1 MTKVKANTMTT
12 APSTR
17 EPQIDQPPPEP
28 DYVGDD
34 YDGSDG
40 AWSDPEAEKLR
51 CAGCSMFSEQYQLDH
66 LGAKQS

>member
-1 MTKVKANTMTT
+1 MPD

-28 DYVGDD
+28 DHVGDD

-40 AWSDPEAEKLR
+40 PMDDPGAGVAVR
-51 CAGCSMFSEQYQLDH
+51 FAGCSVKDELSQLGEQTNV
-66 LGAKQS
+66 